1 MRKEQKKQVILDFLQ
16 EMSEKD
22 IHLVEVG
29 RFDKDVSIWS
39 KRSPQ
44 SSHRTLINVNVRL
57 DRLNEKD
64 VDVEIDKFL
73 LKGNQ

>member
-1 MRKEQKKQVILDFLQ
+1 MRNNQKREVILDFLK
-16 EMSEKD
+16 EMSDKD

-29 RFDKDVSIWS
+29 RFDKEMSIWN
-39 KRSPQ
+39 KRKPQ

-64 VDVEIDKFL
+64 CEVEVDKFL
-73 LKGNQ
+73 QKRDW